1 MLQVIYR
8 KLANHKGAKR
18 VWLEGR
24 RLNDA
29 GFVPGV
35 RYRLTVDRNARA
47 LTLDLTEGTH
57 VVSRKRVHEREVPVI
72 DLCNRELAELFGT
85 IDRVKVEIHPERIR
99 LTIHPDD
106 AATLERAERLIAKV
120 KAGTPLNVGSL
131 AHGGGILDHAV
142 HTGLKQAGI
151 PSRLAF
157 ACEIETQYLESS
169 LANSGLWDSE
179 SIAIEAPM
187 EEVEPDILPKVELL
201 CAGLP
206 CTGASLS
213 GRAKNGLKFAEQHET
228 AGTLFVAFLRILKA
242 CQPACLVFENV
253 TPYANTVSYH
263 VVSDVLKQW
272 GYDLHETV
280 LDGNAMGALEDR
292 KRLCLVAVT
301 KGVPFDLTGLA
312 AVREKEATLGEVLE
326 DIPIDSPAWKECTY
340 LAEKEARDIE
350 AGKGFRRQLLGPEDV
365 KCGTIGKSY
374 AKLRSTEPFLRH
386 PSNDG
391 RSRIFTPTEHAR
403 AKTIPAHLVEGL
415 SNTTAHEVLGQSI
428 IWAAFVAVAKL
439 LGEHLVSFGRDGIA
453 SVVAPVPPVVSA
465 LPSQGSLFTEAA
477 A

>member
-1 MLQVIYR
+1 
-8 KLANHKGAKR
+8 
-18 VWLEGR
+18 
-24 RLNDA
+24 
-29 GFVPGV
+29 
-35 RYRLTVDRNARA
+35 
-47 LTLDLTEGTH
+47 
-57 VVSRKRVHEREVPVI
+57 
-72 DLCNRELAELFGT
+72 
-85 IDRVKVEIHPERIR
+85 
-99 LTIHPDD
+99 
-106 AATLERAERLIAKV
+106 
-120 KAGTPLNVGSL
+120 
-131 AHGGGILDHAV
+131 
-142 HTGLKQAGI
+142 
-151 PSRLAF
+151 
-157 ACEIETQYLESS
+157 
-169 LANSGLWDSE
+169 
-179 SIAIEAPM
+179 M
-187 EEVEPDILPKVELL
+187 EEVEPEILPKVELL

-301 KGVPFDLTGLA
+301 KGVPFNLTGLA